1 MTGTDGLAQP
11 ARGRAVAVIII
22 AVALTALD
30 GTIVALA
37 LPSIARDL
45 AITPSGSIWVISAY
59 QLAALVSLL
68 PCAAIGDR
76 IGYRRVYLFG
86 VAVYLV
92 ASLVCMNA
100 ASLPVLAAARA
111 MQGVGAAG
119 VMAVNGALLRLTY
132 PHALFARGV
141 AINSAVVAGS
151 AAAGPAVAA
160 GVLSLTNWP
169 WLFAANIP
177 LGLLVLAVG
186 WRALPPNI
194 GKPVGGKGF
203 PVTDALLNAFT
214 FALVF
219 LGAQLLSQSLQSRGD
234 SVLLA
239 AGLLASGIGIGAFHL
254 RRQWTREAPLFP
266 LDLLRVP
273 VFALSMCTSVAS
285 FSAQTLAYVAL
296 PFLLLEDWGR
306 SAADAGLLM
315 SAWPLAIMMVA
326 PLVARMIGRRHSGLL
341 GGFGLGT
348 LSAGLILLALL
359 PPHVGFGEIA
369 WRMALCGIGFG
380 FFQSP
385 NNHTILTTAPR
396 HRSGAAG
403 GMLGTA
409 RLTGQMVGAVLA
421 ALLFGLAPPSQGGA
435 LMGLW
440 AAALLS
446 AMGSVLSSMRVRH
459 ATRTD

>member
-1 MTGTDGLAQP
+1 
-11 ARGRAVAVIII
+11 
-22 AVALTALD
+22 
-30 GTIVALA
+30 
-37 LPSIARDL
+37 
-45 AITPSGSIWVISAY
+45 
-59 QLAALVSLL
+59 
-68 PCAAIGDR
+68 
-76 IGYRRVYLFG
+76 
-86 VAVYLV
+86 
-92 ASLVCMNA
+92 
-100 ASLPVLAAARA
+100 
-111 MQGVGAAG
+111 
-119 VMAVNGALLRLTY
+119 
-132 PHALFARGV
+132 
-141 AINSAVVAGS
+141 
-151 AAAGPAVAA
+151 
-160 GVLSLTNWP
+160 
-169 WLFAANIP
+169 
-177 LGLLVLAVG
+177 
-186 WRALPPNI
+186 
-194 GKPVGGKGF
+194 
-203 PVTDALLNAFT
+203 
-214 FALVF
+214 
-219 LGAQLLSQSLQSRGD
+219 
-234 SVLLA
+234 
-239 AGLLASGIGIGAFHL
+239 
-254 RRQWTREAPLFP
+254 
-266 LDLLRVP
+266 